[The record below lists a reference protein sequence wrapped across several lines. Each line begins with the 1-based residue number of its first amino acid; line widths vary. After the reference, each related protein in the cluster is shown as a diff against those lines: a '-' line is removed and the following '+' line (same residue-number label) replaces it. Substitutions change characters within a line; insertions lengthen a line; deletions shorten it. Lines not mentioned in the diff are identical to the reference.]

1 VIQLA
6 CEIHALGVTLIW
18 MQDTAVPNR
27 KASQN
32 VKVEA
37 TFADVSCPDMEV
49 SRLFSPRANGKS
61 DGTTLAISPRRRA
74 SLRGKFQLARVPEST
89 NRQWR
94 LLKRSTDVRRVG
106 NKISV

>member
-18 MQDTAVPNR
+18 MQDIAVPNR

-61 DGTTLAISPRRRA
+61 DGTTLAISGDI
-74 SLRGKFQLARVPEST
+74 SVD
-89 NRQWR
+89 
-94 LLKRSTDVRRVG
+94 LLKKILKQAGISRSEWLRSG
-106 NKISV
+106 